1 MGDGKLKKH
10 FNNIISTMLVV
21 LIGLY
26 LMYEKGYIM
35 VDFERLSVIEAYE
48 LIKKDSNVTVLDVRT
63 QREYLNDGK
72 IKGAM
77 LMPLGT
83 LQEEISKLRF
93 HKTNK
98 ILVYCRSG
106 RRSISASRTLVKFG
120 FKAYNVNGG
129 LDEWKA
135 KGLPVQIK

>member
-1 MGDGKLKKH
+1 MGDSKLKKH

-93 HKTNK
+93 HKTKK

-135 KGLPVQIK
+135 KGLPIQIK